1 MLTPLNQGRAD
12 YVYGM
17 VMRYGIRDPGGGWK
31 VITRAQHG
39 NKITSSGLAGI
50 KADGEEEEVVRQ
62 VNGDQQEGKGRG

>member
-12 YVYGM
+12 SVYGM
-17 VMRYGIRDPGGGWK
+17 VLRSGIGDPGGGWK

-50 KADGEEEEVVRQ
+50 KGDGEEEEVGRQ
-62 VNGDQQEGKGRG
+62 ANGDQEEGKGRG